1 MTEREKAIKEFALFI
16 KEFHPACTSEGVELD
31 LFREVLALLNE
42 QKELLKEQEV
52 KQHISDAIHETAKQF
67 RRQIVMCKDCRF
79 KECEGRNGL
88 IVCDITGESHQPEWF
103 CADGKRRDG

>member
-1 MTEREKAIKEFALFI
+1 MTERKVPVQSLIDHIKTAIDVDPWAKEMA
-16 KEFHPACTSEGVELD
+16 ED
-31 LFREVLALLNE
+31 M
-42 QKELLKEQEV
+42 LKEKEV

-79 KECEGRNGL
+79 KECEGRDGL

-103 CADGKRRDG
+103 CADGER